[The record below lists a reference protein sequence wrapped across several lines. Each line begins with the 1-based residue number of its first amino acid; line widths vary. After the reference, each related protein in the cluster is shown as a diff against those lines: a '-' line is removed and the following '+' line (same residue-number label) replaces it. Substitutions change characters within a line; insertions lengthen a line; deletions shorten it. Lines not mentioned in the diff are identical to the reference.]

1 MAPQKKFQQLPI
13 SFYERDT
20 QTVAR
25 ELLGQRLVHI
35 VRGQRI
41 SGVYLI
47 YGMHHCFNV
56 VTKSSDDPEAVL
68 IRALEPSEGMGLM
81 HSFRRVK
88 RDHDLTNGP
97 GKLCDALRI
106 DKNLDR
112 HSLRS
117 PELFIEE
124 MGPPRKKSE
133 ITAAP
138 RIGVDY
144 AGEAAAWP
152 LRFYLNGNAFVS
164 RT

>member
-41 SGVYLI
+41 SGLIVETEAYIGAEDRACHGFGHRRTKRTESLYQPGGFSYVYLI

-68 IRALEPSEGMGLM
+68 IRALEPSE
-81 HSFRRVK
+81 
-88 RDHDLTNGP
+88 
-97 GKLCDALRI
+97 A
-106 DKNLDR
+106 
-112 HSLRS
+112 RS
-117 PELFIEE
+117 RSNQRS
-124 MGPPRKKSE
+124 RK
-133 ITAAP
+133 T
-138 RIGVDY
+138 
-144 AGEAAAWP
+144 
-152 LRFYLNGNAFVS
+152 L
-164 RT
+164 